1 MKMMTGLW
9 IAGAALALGAI
20 AVTASDSGPPAE
32 QVALVH
38 NGRTGF
44 VVTDFA
50 FALSKDASETGAC
63 PHGWTLGL
71 RSNSLRCQTVSATRV
86 NPNRTT
92 HAGLPLERRSS
103 RRLPTGRTFA

>member
-71 RSNSLRCQTVSATRV
+71 REQFAALPDGQRHEGESEQDY
-86 NPNRTT
+86 